1 MKEEHNLKLTKLKEE
16 YEKSRQESDLK
27 LKNEIESLRNQISEV
42 VEMVRLLLSFV
53 CNYKQ
58 LLFTFLL
65 IVIILNTL
73 S

>member
-58 LLFTFLL
+58 LLFTFY
-65 IVIILNTL
+65 
-73 S
+73 